1 MWILLPE
8 YSEGLE
14 LIPALIGKCFITCA
28 FAIIYVFTSELFP
41 TSVRGTVIGLC
52 SMWARIGGM
61 LAPFS
66 SELVCGALLCI
77 SFQPEECFHISVI
90 YATVLPLLISYTH
103 MRRQYSPCTENR

>member
-1 MWILLPE
+1 MRNGLTVMPCKYKQLFYCHVWILLPE

-41 TSVRGTVIGLC
+41 TSVRSTVLGLC

-66 SELVCGALLCI
+66 SELVGAALLYI
-77 SFQPEECFHISVI
+77 SLQKI
-90 YATVLPLLISYTH
+90 LLS
-103 MRRQYSPCTENR
+103 